1 MEVTTI
7 FYMKKTLMI
16 MIALCA
22 ILSSCSISQ
31 DATFNQ
37 NLIQT
42 SVVLDQKNYKV
53 IGNVSG
59 TSEQNYIFGIGGLSP
74 KSLRESAMSNMLQNA
89 DLKNEARAIINT
101 NIHYKNQFYVVWT
114 KRTAIATGTV
124 IEFTE

>member
-1 MEVTTI
+1 
-7 FYMKKTLMI
+7 MI

-22 ILSSCSISQ
+22 ILSSCSISH
-31 DATFNQ
+31 DATSNQ

-53 IGNVSG
+53 IGNVTG
-59 TSEQNYIFGIGGLSP
+59 TSEQNYIFGIGGLSS

-101 NIHYKNQFYVVWT
+101 NIYYKNEFYVVWR
-114 KRTAIATGTV
+114 KRTAIATGTI
-124 IEFTE
+124 IEFTK